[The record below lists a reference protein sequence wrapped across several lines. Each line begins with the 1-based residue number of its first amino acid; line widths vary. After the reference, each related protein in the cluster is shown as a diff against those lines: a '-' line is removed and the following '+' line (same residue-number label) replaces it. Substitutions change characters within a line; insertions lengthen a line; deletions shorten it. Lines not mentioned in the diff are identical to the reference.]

1 MIEGLL
7 IELFLKVIQSS
18 SLLQSAKTMKII
30 LVIIV
35 CLANIGLSQALLNQM
50 FQKENHQTEVQKA
63 QWKKMVS
70 SLRKEY
76 SLIGQ
81 SYMEALAR
89 SKPKSKVMIK
99 MPGLNLP
106 RPSKSFYPF
115 GIKNDM
121 KDLKE
126 KWNDFKYYKGLGPVT
141 TRPFTYLDLRIIG

>member
-1 MIEGLL
+1 M
-7 IELFLKVIQSS
+7 
-18 SLLQSAKTMKII
+18 KTI
-30 LVIIV
+30 LVIIG
-35 CLANIGLSQALLNQM
+35 CLAISGLSQALLNQE
-50 FQKENHQTEVQKA
+50 FQKENHQTEVQQV
-63 QWKKMVS
+63 QWKNMIW
-70 SLRKEY
+70 SLRKAH

-81 SYMEALAR
+81 SYMEASAGP
-89 SKPKSKVMIK
+89 KPKSMVMNK
-99 MPGLNLP
+99 MSGLILP